1 VSTVLQRLGGA
12 LEREA
17 PSWDIRPVPIGER
30 RLSGLDQAVLW
41 CSLSLGFLVLVT
53 GTLLV
58 PALGLRDALLAIVV
72 GSVVGC
78 LPLALVAVAGAR
90 EGVPGMV
97 LFRPVLGLRGSYVP
111 SVLNVV
117 QLVGWTAVEYWAM
130 GRVAE
135 AVSERVFGFGAYPLW
150 LVLAAVVCTLL
161 ALGGPVIVV
170 RRWLERFGVYLV
182 LGAAIWMTWGVLTS
196 ADVGALWRRPGAG
209 GLPFWLAVDLVIAMP
224 ISWLPLVADYS
235 RLARPGAGTFR
246 GTYLGYLA
254 GNVWFYALG
263 GLLVLGAGASADVTG
278 MGVAV
283 AGLTAGVAVLVALLV
298 VETDEA
304 FADVYSAAVS
314 SQNVV
319 PRASQRTLILGVS
332 GVAFV
337 LAWFLSM
344 DAYELFLFLIGSVFV
359 PLFGV
364 FAAHYFVVQRGRYD
378 PASLFEQGGK
388 YWFRGGVNPRALVP
402 WTGGFA
408 LYHWCAPIGP
418 DWWVEVV
425 GSVFR
430 GIGLPFPLLD
440 SALGAS
446 LPSFVVA
453 FAISLVVLRRRA
465 AAP

>member
-1 VSTVLQRLGGA
+1 MGSVLERLGGI

-17 PSWDIRPVPIGER
+17 PSWGVRPVPVGDR

-41 CSLSLGFLVLVT
+41 GSLSLGFLVLVA

-58 PALGLRDALLAIVV
+58 PALGLRDALLAIAV

-78 LPLALVAVAGAR
+78 VPLGLVAVAGAR
-90 EGVPGMV
+90 EGAPGMV
-97 LFRPVLGLRGSYVP
+97 LFRPALGLRGSYVP

-130 GRVAE
+130 GHVAE
-135 AVSERVFGFGAYPLW
+135 AVSRRLFGFGAYPLW
-150 LVLAAVVCTLL
+150 LSLAAVVCTLL

-170 RRWLERFGVYLV
+170 RRWLERFGIYLV
-182 LGAAIWMTWGVLTS
+182 LAAAIWMTWGVFSS
-196 ADVGALWRRPGAG
+196 ADVGRLWGRAGSG
-209 GLPFWLAVDLVIAMP
+209 GLSFWLAVDLVIAMP

-235 RLARPGAGTFR
+235 RLSRPGTRTFG

-254 GNVWFYALG
+254 GNVWFYGLG

-278 MGVAV
+278 VGVAV
-283 AGLTAGVAVLVALLV
+283 TELTAGIAVLVALLV

-304 FADVYSAAVS
+304 FADVYSAAIS
-314 SQNVV
+314 SQNIV
-319 PRASQRTLILGVS
+319 PAASQRALILGVS
-332 GVAFV
+332 VVAFV

-364 FAAHYFVVQRGRYD
+364 FAAHYFVLHRGRYE
-378 PASLFEQGGK
+378 PGELFDRRGR
-388 YWFRGGVNPRALVP
+388 YWFRGGVNPRALIP
-402 WTGGFA
+402 WALGFA
-408 LYHWCAPIGP
+408 LYHWSAPVGP
-418 DWWVEVV
+418 GWWVEAV
-425 GSVFR
+425 GSTFR
-430 GIGLPFPLLD
+430 AVGLPFPLLD

-446 LPSFVVA
+446 LPSFAVSFVVA
-453 FAISLVVLRRRA
+453 LLVLRRPGAGR
-465 AAP
+465 